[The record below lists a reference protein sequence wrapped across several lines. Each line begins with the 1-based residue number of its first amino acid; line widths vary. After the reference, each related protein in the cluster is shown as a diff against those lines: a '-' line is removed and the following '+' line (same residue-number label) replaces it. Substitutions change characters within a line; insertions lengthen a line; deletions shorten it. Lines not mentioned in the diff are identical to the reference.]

1 MQKKVNEAVVKL
13 SAVEMN
19 HHQAVMY
26 YNIYMLTSVYF
37 GSGII
42 ELSEEQ
48 EKEIMKMTEPALL
61 RKLGLSINFP
71 RTVMY
76 EAHNI
81 LGLGFMKPRIMIAA
95 YMIKMP
101 LGNMSLETNTSVL
114 IQSLK
119 EYDVV
124 ESGIENEIVKRNL
137 KPYWTMTWINKFQE
151 ECIKQKIVIVNEK
164 TEEVKVTKNKSLME
178 HAVQYVEERWCG

>member
-1 MQKKVNEAVVKL
+1 MNEAVVKL

-19 HHQAVMY
+19 HHQAAMY

-42 ELSEEQ
+42 ELSKEQ

-76 EAHNI
+76 EAHNM
-81 LGLGFMKPRIMIAA
+81 LGLGFMKPRTMIAA
-95 YMIKMP
+95 HMIKIH
-101 LGNMSLETNTSVL
+101 LGNMRLEMNTSVL
-114 IQSLK
+114 IQLLK
-119 EYDVV
+119 EYNVV
-124 ESGIENEIVKRNL
+124 ESGIENEIVK
-137 KPYWTMTWINKFQE
+137 
-151 ECIKQKIVIVNEK
+151 
-164 TEEVKVTKNKSLME
+164 
-178 HAVQYVEERWCG
+178 